1 MMCATKYCFAGRV
14 FSGML
19 YRLIKSTRFRFPL
32 FALFALSV
40 LVLSGARICE
50 AQTGQRGA
58 TQREYPKEI
67 RGYKLERV
75 TIEPKQPAKG
85 GAGSGPGS
93 DDAIITFGEARV
105 ASVSPLGVTLEIP
118 IVVAPVKQKGK
129 IDFLSFYDI
138 TINGTHVEV
147 DDYNESFDL
156 PTEQALT
163 LRRPITIFVATPN
176 AVVGAVQ
183 DLARPK
189 ETWPVTGVVY
199 VFGEFKK
206 WIFTGKRVVP
216 VELDLQ
222 MRNPLR
228 SDQ

>member
-1 MMCATKYCFAGRV
+1 
-14 FSGML
+14 
-19 YRLIKSTRFRFPL
+19 
-32 FALFALSV
+32 
-40 LVLSGARICE
+40 
-50 AQTGQRGA
+50 
-58 TQREYPKEI
+58 EYPKEI

-75 TIEPKQPAKG
+75 TIEPKEKK
-85 GAGSGPGS
+85 GAGNDSASNDP
-93 DDAIITFGEARV
+93 IIKFGEARV
-105 ASVSPLGVTLEIP
+105 VSVSPLGVTLEIP

-129 IDFLSFYDI
+129 IDFLSFYDM
-138 TINGTHVEV
+138 TINGTRVEV

-199 VFGEFKK
+199 VFGQFKK
-206 WIFTGKRVVP
+206 WIFTGKRVLP
-216 VELDLQ
+216 VEIDLQ

-228 SDQ
+228 GDR

>member
-14 FSGML
+14 FSLML
-19 YRLIKSTRFRFPL
+19 YRLIKSTLFRFTS
-32 FALFALSV
+32 FALVALSV
-40 LVLSGARICE
+40 LVFSGARICE

-75 TIEPKQPAKG
+75 TIEPKQPDKG
-85 GAGSGPGS
+85 GSN
-93 DDAIITFGEARV
+93 DAIITFGEARV
-105 ASVSPLGVTLEIP
+105 VSVSPLGVTLEIP

-129 IDFLSFYDI
+129 IDFLSFYDMM
-138 TINGTHVEV
+138 INGTRVEV

-189 ETWPVTGVVY
+189 ESWPVTGVVY

-228 SDQ
+228 GDR

>member
-1 MMCATKYCFAGRV
+1 MMAAANNY
-14 FSGML
+14 FSRQLFSVVL
-19 YRLIKSTRFRFPL
+19 YRLIRSILFRFTL
-32 FALFALSV
+32 FALLALSS
-40 LVLSGARICE
+40 LVFSGPRICA
-50 AQTGQRGA
+50 AQTGPRAA

-75 TIEPKQPAKG
+75 TIEPKEKK
-85 GAGSGPGS
+85 GAGNDSASNDP
-93 DDAIITFGEARV
+93 IIKFGEARV
-105 ASVSPLGVTLEIP
+105 VSVSPLGVTLEIP

-129 IDFLSFYDI
+129 IDFLSFYDMM
-138 TINGTHVEV
+138 INSTHVEV

-199 VFGEFKK
+199 VFGQFKK
-206 WIFTGKRVVP
+206 WIFTGKRVLP
-216 VELDLQ
+216 VEIDLQ

-228 SDQ
+228 GDR

>member
-1 MMCATKYCFAGRV
+1 MPLRQSHRSQNFALRAFGT
-14 FSGML
+14 FAL
-19 YRLIKSTRFRFPL
+19 KSTLFRFTL
-32 FALFALSV
+32 FALFTISV
-40 LVLSGARICE
+40 LVFSGARICE
-50 AQTGQRGA
+50 AQTGQR
-58 TQREYPKEI
+58 EYPREI

-75 TIEPKQPAKG
+75 TIEPKGPDKG
-85 GAGSGPGS
+85 GAGSS
-93 DDAIITFGEARV
+93 EAIITFGEARV
-105 ASVSPLGVTLEIP
+105 VGVSPLGVTIDIP
-118 IVVAPVKQKGK
+118 IVVAPVKRKGR
-129 IDFLSFYDI
+129 IDFLSFYDM
-138 TINGTHVEV
+138 TINATRVDV

-156 PTEQALT
+156 PTKQALT
-163 LRRPITIFVATPN
+163 LRPITVFVATPN
-176 AVVGAVQ
+176 ALVGAVQ

-228 SDQ
+228 GDR

>member
-1 MMCATKYCFAGRV
+1 MYRFA
-14 FSGML
+14 
-19 YRLIKSTRFRFPL
+19 L

-40 LVLSGARICE
+40 LVLSATRTCE

-58 TQREYPKEI
+58 IQREYPKEI

-75 TIEPKQPAKG
+75 SIEPKQSDK
-85 GAGSGPGS
+85 GAGSGS
-93 DDAIITFGEARV
+93 SSNDAIITFGEARV
-105 ASVSPLGVTLEIP
+105 VSVSPLGVTIEMP
-118 IVVAPVKQKGK
+118 IVVAPVKQKGR
-129 IDFLSFYDI
+129 IDFLSFYDM

-156 PTEQALT
+156 PNKEALT
-163 LRRPITIFVATPN
+163 LRPITVFVATPN
-176 AVVGAVQ
+176 ALVGAVQ

-189 ETWPVTGVVY
+189 ESWPVTGVVY

-228 SDQ
+228 GDR

>member
-1 MMCATKYCFAGRV
+1 MMCATKYCFARRA
-14 FSGML
+14 FSVML
-19 YRLIKSTRFRFPL
+19 YRLIKSTLFRFTL

-40 LVLSGARICE
+40 LVLSGVSICE
-50 AQTGQRGA
+50 AQTGQRGG

-75 TIEPKQPAKG
+75 TIEPKQQDKG
-85 GAGSGPGS
+85 GAGSGSGS
-93 DDAIITFGEARV
+93 NDAIITFGEARV
-105 ASVSPLGVTLEIP
+105 VNVSPLGVTLEIP
-118 IVVAPVKQKGK
+118 IVVAPVKRKGR
-129 IDFLSFYDI
+129 IDFLSFYDM
-138 TINGTHVEV
+138 TINGTRVEV

-176 AVVGAVQ
+176 ALVGAVQ

-228 SDQ
+228 SDR

>member
-1 MMCATKYCFAGRV
+1 MMCATKYCFARRALSV
-14 FSGML
+14 ML
-19 YRLIKSTRFRFPL
+19 YRLIKSALFRFTL

-40 LVLSGARICE
+40 SVLSGARICE
-50 AQTGQRGA
+50 AQTGQGGA

-75 TIEPKQPAKG
+75 TIEPKRPEKG
-85 GAGSGPGS
+85 GAGDGS
-93 DDAIITFGEARV
+93 NDAIITFGAARV
-105 ASVSPLGVTLEIP
+105 VNVSPLGVTLEIP
-118 IVVAPVKQKGK
+118 IVVAPVKRKGR
-129 IDFLSFYDI
+129 IDFLSFYDM
-138 TINGTHVEV
+138 TINGTRVEV

-176 AVVGAVQ
+176 ALVGAAQ

-189 ETWPVTGVVY
+189 ESWPVTGVVY

-228 SDQ
+228 RDQ

>member
-1 MMCATKYCFAGRV
+1 MRLRQSHRSQDFAFRALGA
-14 FSGML
+14 FAL
-19 YRLIKSTRFRFPL
+19 KSTLFRFTL
-32 FALFALSV
+32 FAPLAITV
-40 LVLSGARICE
+40 LLGGASICD

-58 TQREYPKEI
+58 IQREYPREI

-75 TIEPKQPAKG
+75 TIEPKAPDAG
-85 GAGSGPGS
+85 SGAGSN
-93 DDAIITFGEARV
+93 DAIITFGEARV
-105 ASVSPLGVTLEIP
+105 VSVSPLGVTIEMP
-118 IVVAPVKQKGK
+118 IVVAPVKRKGR
-129 IDFLSFYDI
+129 IDFLSFYDM
-138 TINGTHVEV
+138 TINGTRVDV

-156 PTEQALT
+156 PTKQALT
-163 LRRPITIFVATPN
+163 LRPITVFVATPN
-176 AVVGAVQ
+176 ALVGAVQ

-189 ETWPVTGVVY
+189 ESWPVTGVVY

-228 SDQ
+228 GDR